1 MFMLIMQFFW
11 KYIDDLMG
19 KGISAT
25 VILELLFYVSAS
37 LIPLALPLAMLLS
50 SIMTI
55 GNLAENN
62 ELTALKSAGM
72 SLYQILKPL
81 TVFVLFICL
90 GTFYFA
96 NYVIPVANLK
106 WRALIYD
113 IQETKISTILT
124 PGKYNDQ
131 LDGFTIKIDQGTDSY
146 FTGVTIHDHTNKN
159 IVKTIKAE
167 SGEVFKSQDGSSL
180 FFNLKNGM
188 AFEEMG
194 SLTGEEASADAFHPS
209 RRYTFSDA
217 TYKIDISGFKLNKTD
232 EELFKNKHEMFNVF
246 QLNEAVD
253 SIQKQTNQILLNFNQ
268 SLKTN
273 HPYFLAR
280 SLKKDSIRSSGID
293 AVATSDVKMIRL
305 VDIPKPDLIVAQNT
319 AISKIRT
326 LKENLEGQKVFID
339 SINSELNRYLIEFN
353 RKFSLTITILVL
365 FFVGAP
371 LGAIVKKGGFG
382 APVVIAALLFMI
394 YFVLISV
401 GESLATQGVLSPF
414 WGMWMATFILTPFA
428 VLLMRSAANDSK
440 FFNSEFWKSIF
451 KRKKRIQ
458 KTK

>member
-1 MFMLIMQFFW
+1 
-11 KYIDDLMG
+11 MG
-19 KGISAT
+19 KGIGAM
-25 VILELLFYVSAS
+25 VIMELLFYVSAS
-37 LIPLALPLAMLLS
+37 LLPLALPLAMLLS

-62 ELTALKSAGM
+62 ELTALKSAGL
-72 SLYQILKPL
+72 SLYRILRPL
-81 TVFVLFICL
+81 TVTVIVICI

-131 LDGFTIKIDQGTDSY
+131 LDGFSIKIDKGTDSH
-146 FTGVTIHDHTNKN
+146 FTGVTIHDHTDKN

-188 AFEEMG
+188 AFEELSSLISGG
-194 SLTGEEASADAFHPS
+194 SESNFHPS

-246 QLNEAVD
+246 QLNSAID
-253 SIQKQTNQILLNFNQ
+253 SIQSQNNKVLINFNQ

-273 HPYFLAR
+273 HPYFL
-280 SLKKDSIRSSGID
+280 
-293 AVATSDVKMIRL
+293 TNENKMIANFKKKTDSVISANSAIDYSSKVKIITL
-305 VDIPKPDLIVAQNT
+305 SDIPKPDLIVAQNT

-326 LKENLEGQKVFID
+326 LKDNLEGQKVFMATI
-339 SINSELNRYLIEFN
+339 SNELDRYLIEFN

-371 LGAIVKKGGFG
+371 LGAIVKKGGFA

-401 GESLATQGVLSPF
+401 GESLATQGVLTPF
-414 WGMWMATFILTPFA
+414 WGMWMATFILIPFA
-428 VLLMRSAANDSK
+428 VLLMRSAAKDAKLINTDFIK
-440 FFNSEFWKSIF
+440 RLFN
-451 KRKKRIQ
+451 RKKQIRTN
-458 KTK
+458 K